1 MNCELVNTVDNK
13 ELQKEIKNIDDN
25 ILIMDSQIKEITMKL
40 NEIQNFTTVFQKKS
54 NLYNNEE
61 NIELK
66 MQISLL
72 QNEKEHITNMKK
84 IFITNLFNELY
95 ELSNNII
102 LLISSFLNLEFN
114 ENINSSEILKKLVRI
129 KQLTTIRMIDIYE
142 SVSAICKNLNLV
154 YDTLSEFNDYIESMG
169 SSIKTNNYHCSNV
182 YTSLKHKYS
191 FIMLEY
197 TKYYNTI
204 NNIIPFYY
212 NLSVKV
218 NAELNHKTVLFH
230 CLNNNSSDIMELN
243 TKELNLNHLEKKK
256 NRRSSAIQKY
266 LNANEKT
273 IDLDNSPLGSVVS
286 FDLSDNSSDNEAKI
300 KLTKRRTRER
310 GDIQNRLNNI
320 KINIDNYNTIKEEK
334 QKKITIHQVVLKN
347 LKRQETYTKIDNS
360 KIDSNNNS
368 KIDSNNNSKIDSN
381 INDSKLNNNQ
391 INNKDTIKQIKNKSD
406 VGKSFRSVV
415 NRVMNSKQK
424 II

>member
-1 MNCELVNTVDNK
+1 MNYESVNTVDNK
-13 ELQKEIKNIDDN
+13 KLQKEIKQIDDN
-25 ILIMDSQIKEITMKL
+25 ILIIDTQIKEITMKL

-72 QNEKEHITNMKK
+72 QNEKEHITHMKK

-129 KQLTTIRMIDIYE
+129 KQLTTIRMNDIYE
-142 SVSAICKNLNLV
+142 SVIAISKNLNLV
-154 YDTLSEFNDYIESMG
+154 YDTLHEFNDYIEGMG
-169 SSIKTNNYHCSNV
+169 SNIKTNNYHCSNV

-212 NLSVKV
+212 NLSLKI
-218 NAELNHKTVLFH
+218 NNELNNKSVLFH
-230 CLNNNSSDIMELN
+230 CLNNTELVNNNVVNNGDKTKRSSPLQSNSENPDNNILNNLLNNTSGESKTRTRSNSS
-243 TKELNLNHLEKKK
+243 
-256 NRRSSAIQKY
+256 
-266 LNANEKT
+266 
-273 IDLDNSPLGSVVS
+273 SPSVVS
-286 FDLSDNSSDNEAKI
+286 FDLNEYSEDDVKYSNKQIKKLSSPNHSILKKTVSGSNSNSKLIVKEKTKKDNEKEELNI
-300 KLTKRRTRER
+300 NVNN
-310 GDIQNRLNNI
+310 DIH
-320 KINIDNYNTIKEEK
+320 KINGDSKKEEK
-334 QKKITIHQVVLKN
+334 NVKS
-347 LKRQETYTKIDNS
+347 ETPKT
-360 KIDSNNNS
+360 
-368 KIDSNNNSKIDSN
+368 
-381 INDSKLNNNQ
+381 
-391 INNKDTIKQIKNKSD
+391 
-406 VGKSFRSVV
+406 FRSVV
-415 NRVMNSKQK
+415 NKVINSKHYK
-424 II
+424 GKK

>member
-1 MNCELVNTVDNK
+1 
-13 ELQKEIKNIDDN
+13 
-25 ILIMDSQIKEITMKL
+25 
-40 NEIQNFTTVFQKKS
+40 
-54 NLYNNEE
+54 
-61 NIELK
+61 
-66 MQISLL
+66 
-72 QNEKEHITNMKK
+72 
-84 IFITNLFNELY
+84 
-95 ELSNNII
+95 
-102 LLISSFLNLEFN
+102 SSFLNLEFN

-266 LNANEKT
+266 LNSNEKT

-310 GDIQNRLNNI
+310 DDVHNRLNNI
-320 KINIDNYNTIKEEK
+320 KINIDNYNTIKKEK
-334 QKKITIHQVVLKN
+334 QKKDNNTPSSLKKN
-347 LKRQETYTKIDNS
+347 LKRQETYTKIDSSNNINDS
-360 KIDSNNNS
+360 KIDNNNS
-368 KIDSNNNSKIDSN
+368 NNN

-391 INNKDTIKQIKNKSD
+391 INNKDITKQIKNKSD

-424 II
+424 K